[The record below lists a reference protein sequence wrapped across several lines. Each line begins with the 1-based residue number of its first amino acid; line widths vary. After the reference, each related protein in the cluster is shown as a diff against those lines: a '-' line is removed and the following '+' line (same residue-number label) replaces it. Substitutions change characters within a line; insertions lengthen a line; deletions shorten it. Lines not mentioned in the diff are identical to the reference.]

1 MSSAR
6 SARSCTSR
14 GFVDPALVSSTT
26 VDAVLGVISRGRPR
40 SQMMCMA
47 FPVENLHFRHH
58 NRTRVSLEVR
68 HFMFCRRLEDFACFR
83 RCERPRHDALLLAVA
98 VITCSL
104 KNARALAE
112 ASRDGVFSLA
122 HAKSSNAISNVAGF
136 MCSIVFSIES
146 RPKIDGRPSLSAPPP
161 PPSNAVA
168 SP

>member
-1 MSSAR
+1 LFEEGVNVLLNFQKLRSTLRSTAFPISSKAN
-6 SARSCTSR
+6 
-14 GFVDPALVSSTT
+14 ALSTT
-26 VDAVLGVISRGRPR
+26 NKRP
-40 SQMMCMA
+40 
-47 FPVENLHFRHH
+47 ET
-58 NRTRVSLEVR
+58 RTSKTLEVR

-83 RCERPRHDALLLAVA
+83 RCERLRHDALLLAVA
-98 VITCSL
+98 IITCSL

>member
-14 GFVDPALVSSTT
+14 GFVDPALVSYTT
-26 VDAVLGVISRGRPR
+26 VHAVLGVISRGRPR

-47 FPVENLHFRHH
+47 LPVENFHFRHH

-83 RCERPRHDALLLAVA
+83 RCERLRHDALLLAVA
-98 VITCSL
+98 IITCSL

-112 ASRDGVFSLA
+112 ASRDGVFLLA
-122 HAKSSNAISNVAGF
+122 HAKRMAFRMLRGSCVRSSFRS
-136 MCSIVFSIES
+136 S
-146 RPKIDGRPSLSAPPP
+146 RGRRSTADHRSLRRRPRR
-161 PPSNAVA
+161 VMQ
-168 SP
+168 